1 MPDPS
6 NGNGRVTMARL
17 DERLKTVEK
26 RVEQTATKDDINLLR
41 SDLAAYCAEQQKVEE
56 RERLLEISIA
66 GQNTWIGEHVKQH
79 DRERGALR
87 RENIGGSIGA
97 AIVAIATMF
106 GLRPS

>member
-1 MPDPS
+1 
-6 NGNGRVTMARL
+6 MARL

-56 RERLLEISIA
+56 RERTLEITQASCI
-66 GQNTWIGEHVKQH
+66 TWHGEHEKQH
-79 DRERGALR
+79 DRERNKGRA
-87 RENIGGSIGA
+87 ENIGGSIAA